1 MTRHQAVRDGAGE
14 LLFHWKT
21 GTTFNT
27 SFNPLFLHPSFD
39 LRLPRVGT
47 GHWVVWEVARPC
59 QLVCSRS
66 HLWVAGNFLTSRPGD
81 YSNRPNMGWE
91 LGVDPLTA
99 LLPASLSPAES
110 CRPCGSARRTGSGQ
124 CLVAE
129 AGSWHLTVRGPKT
142 ASSWVTNFKAGMCKG
157 WCLSPTRFRR
167 RASRP

>member
-66 HLWVAGNFLTSRPGD
+66 HLWVAGNFFNFQAWRLLQQTQHGMGAGGGSAHSLAPCLTVTSRKLQAL
-81 YSNRPNMGWE
+81 WE
-91 LGVDPLTA
+91 
-99 LLPASLSPAES
+99 
-110 CRPCGSARRTGSGQ
+110 C
-124 CLVAE
+124 
-129 AGSWHLTVRGPKT
+129 
-142 ASSWVTNFKAGMCKG
+142 
-157 WCLSPTRFRR
+157 
-167 RASRP
+167 